1 MKDFI
6 TKELFWFIISFMISL
21 VLSFLFLGM
30 MSLTSNEPS
39 LNQVEKVFT
48 VQLYI
53 IGCIVSII
61 CIYVI
66 RIVVSAIKK
75 YI

>member
-1 MKDFI
+1 
-6 TKELFWFIISFMISL
+6 MISL

-30 MSLTSNEPS
+30 LSLNSSDPS
-39 LNQVEKVFT
+39 LNEFEKVFT

-53 IGCIVSII
+53 VGCIVSML
-61 CIYVI
+61 CVYVI
-66 RIVVSAIKK
+66 RIVVAAIKK

>member
-6 TKELFWFIISFMISL
+6 IKELFWFIIIFMISL
-21 VLSFLFLGM
+21 VLSFLFLGIL
-30 MSLTSNEPS
+30 SLTSSDPS
-39 LNQVEKVFT
+39 LNEVEKVFT

-53 IGCIVSII
+53 VGCIVSML
-61 CIYVI
+61 CVYVI
-66 RIVVSAIKK
+66 RIVVAAIKK

>member
-1 MKDFI
+1 MKDLI
-6 TKELFWFIISFMISL
+6 VKELFWFIISFMISL

-30 MSLTSNEPS
+30 LNLTSSDPS

-53 IGCIVSII
+53 VGCVISII
-61 CIYVI
+61 CVYVI

-75 YI
+75 DI

>member
-1 MKDFI
+1 MKDLI
-6 TKELFWFIISFMISL
+6 VKELFWFIISFMISL

-30 MSLTSNEPS
+30 LSLNSSDPS
-39 LNQVEKVFT
+39 LNEVEKVFT

-53 IGCIVSII
+53 VGCIVSML
-61 CIYVI
+61 CVYVI
-66 RIVVSAIKK
+66 RIVVAAIKK

>member
-1 MKDFI
+1 MKDLI
-6 TKELFWFIISFMISL
+6 IKELFWFIISFMISL
-21 VLSFLFLGM
+21 VLSFLFLGLLN
-30 MSLTSNEPS
+30 LTSSDPS

-53 IGCIVSII
+53 VGCVVSII
-61 CIYVI
+61 CVYVI

>member
-1 MKDFI
+1 
-6 TKELFWFIISFMISL
+6 MISL

-30 MSLTSNEPS
+30 LSLTSSDPS
-39 LNQVEKVFT
+39 LNEVEKVFT

-53 IGCIVSII
+53 VGCIVSML
-61 CIYVI
+61 CVYLI
-66 RIVVSAIKK
+66 RIVVAAIKK

>member
-1 MKDFI
+1 MKDLI
-6 TKELFWFIISFMISL
+6 IKELFWFIISFMISL

-30 MSLTSNEPS
+30 LNLTSSDPS

-53 IGCIVSII
+53 VGCVVSII
-61 CIYVI
+61 CVYVI

>member
-1 MKDFI
+1 MKDLI
-6 TKELFWFIISFMISL
+6 VKELFWFIISFMISL

-30 MSLTSNEPS
+30 LNLTSSDPS

-53 IGCIVSII
+53 VGCVISII
-61 CIYVI
+61 CVYVI

>member
-6 TKELFWFIISFMISL
+6 IKELFWFIIIFMISL
-21 VLSFLFLGM
+21 LLSFLFLGM
-30 MSLTSNEPS
+30 LSLTSSDPS
-39 LNQVEKVFT
+39 LNEVEKVFT

-53 IGCIVSII
+53 VGCIVSML
-61 CIYVI
+61 CVYVI
-66 RIVVSAIKK
+66 RIVVAAIKK

>member
-1 MKDFI
+1 MKDLI
-6 TKELFWFIISFMISL
+6 VMELFWFIISFMISL

-30 MSLTSNEPS
+30 LSLTSSDPS
-39 LNQVEKVFT
+39 LNKVEKVFT

-53 IGCIVSII
+53 VGCVISII
-61 CIYVI
+61 CVYVI

>member
-6 TKELFWFIISFMISL
+6 IKELFWFIIIFMISL

-30 MSLTSNEPS
+30 LSLTSSDPS
-39 LNQVEKVFT
+39 LNEVEKVFT

-53 IGCIVSII
+53 VGCIVSML
-61 CIYVI
+61 CVYLI
-66 RIVVSAIKK
+66 RIVVAAIKK

>member
-1 MKDFI
+1 MKDLI
-6 TKELFWFIISFMISL
+6 VKELFWFIISFMISL

-30 MSLTSNEPS
+30 LNLTSSDPS

-53 IGCIVSII
+53 VGCVVSII
-61 CIYVI
+61 CVYVI

>member
-6 TKELFWFIISFMISL
+6 VKELFWFIIIFMISL

-30 MSLTSNEPS
+30 LSLNSSDPS
-39 LNQVEKVFT
+39 LNEVEKVFT

-53 IGCIVSII
+53 VGCIVSML
-61 CIYVI
+61 CVYVI
-66 RIVVSAIKK
+66 RIVVAAIKK

>member
-6 TKELFWFIISFMISL
+6 IKELFWFIIIFMISL

-30 MSLTSNEPS
+30 LSLTSSDPS
-39 LNQVEKVFT
+39 LNEVEKVFT

-53 IGCIVSII
+53 VGCIVSML
-61 CIYVI
+61 CVYVI
-66 RIVVSAIKK
+66 RIVFAAIKK

>member
-6 TKELFWFIISFMISL
+6 IKELFWFIIIFMISL

-30 MSLTSNEPS
+30 LSLNSSDPS
-39 LNQVEKVFT
+39 LNEVEKVFT

-53 IGCIVSII
+53 VGCIVSML
-61 CIYVI
+61 CVYVI
-66 RIVVSAIKK
+66 RIVVAAIKK

>member
-6 TKELFWFIISFMISL
+6 IKELFWFIIIFMISL

-30 MSLTSNEPS
+30 LSLTSSDPS
-39 LNQVEKVFT
+39 LNEVEKVFT

-53 IGCIVSII
+53 VGCIVSML
-61 CIYVI
+61 CVYVI
-66 RIVVSAIKK
+66 RIVVAAIKK

>member
-1 MKDFI
+1 
-6 TKELFWFIISFMISL
+6 MISL

-30 MSLTSNEPS
+30 LSLNSSDPS
-39 LNQVEKVFT
+39 LNEVEKVFT

-53 IGCIVSII
+53 VGCIVSML
-61 CIYVI
+61 CVYVI
-66 RIVVSAIKK
+66 RIVVAAIKK